1 MTKTASAFATFLMA
15 HDALF
20 LRIGETLKTANQ
32 PEINWYVVL
41 WVLKR
46 APNERLRMSDLAEQ
60 AVMSRSNVTRLV
72 DRMEKAGLVR
82 RERVSG
88 DRRGAYTCLTP
99 AGKKKEREIWAVY
112 GPAVA
117 ANFTRH
123 LSAKEN
129 DLLRRLMA
137 RLLARNSV
145 DPEG

>member
-1 MTKTASAFATFLMA
+1 MTTTASAFATFLMA
-15 HDALF
+15 HDALV
-20 LRIGETLKTANQ
+20 LRIGETLKQANQ

-46 APNERLRMSDLAEQ
+46 APKERLRMSDLAEQ

-112 GPAVA
+112 GPAID
-117 ANFTRH
+117 ANFSRH
-123 LSAKEN
+123 LNAKEN
-129 DLLRRLMA
+129 ELLCRLMS
-137 RLLARNSV
+137 RLLAKNTESPDV
-145 DPEG
+145 